1 MAIQPNKGQLA
12 SLNCHM
18 EVVEQKQLILQQAMQ
33 NIFI

>member
-1 MAIQPNKGQLA
+1 MALQPNKGQLT

-18 EVVEQKQLILQQAMQ
+18 EVVEQEQFILQQAMQ